1 MRPFASITLF
11 ALALVLAACGGGG
24 GSRIV
29 PSTGGGSAPNQPA
42 TAKTTHANIS
52 LYVPPANKQNARAKP
67 FYISPNTQAF
77 AVYVEAYPSVAPT
90 GLPSPQPSGIQIFPV
105 ATPSPCAVA
114 SGGGFQCT
122 LTVTA
127 PVGTDLF
134 IVAAINGT
142 TLGPGTSPLSAFISG
157 PVAVSLSPSPGA
169 SPLSFTLNGVA
180 NSAAVAVPIPDPH
193 NTPNTQV
200 FTALVP
206 TAAPL
211 AITAYDADG
220 NVVMSPATQPFFAPI
235 VINASPAADG
245 VTLSLITSSQCGSS
259 ASGAQASIDCTGDLN
274 DVLVSYDG
282 STHPDSTDHVID
294 TFSVAATA
302 EPNAS
307 PVPSPAKIV
316 LASNVVAYPINTGG
330 NYVSGG
336 FLVSIGGG
344 QLLYGFNND
353 GTPEVGTFTTA
364 SAAVSTPVT
373 LNGASS
379 IQAIAVAPNG
389 TLWVEDYN
397 GTADVIDCWS
407 SAASALGGGAPA
419 TSGIAP
425 LSPNANAMYFQALTV
440 DSANNVWIAGS
451 DSVTSQD
458 YAGYF
463 AAAGG
468 CPAVAPTP
476 VAQFTLSGDSGDE
489 SNFAAP
495 LANGMAYVSNGVQ
508 LFEITAA
515 GPTSVN
521 PIAPALDS
529 ATSPGGVATDGA
541 SNVYAAFHSNTN
553 QNADAEWAAS
563 GSSTLSSL
571 LTLLPTSYVLDYSA
585 SPYGL
590 AVFSPTGTTADRLAY
605 VDDTFEALGAADNLH
620 TTPGTLLAALPYASQ
635 VYQVAYGP
643 NGALY
648 VLYQGYTTGYTLDIA
663 RGVNTTTWSQP
674 LTTIGSNGGCTE
686 GELVSV
692 DERVDSGPFTLVAS
706 PAPDVNITPFPGSD
720 HDFFFTSNV
729 GSPATMSLTITDVN
743 GRTQTIPS
751 FTLAQGN
758 DC

>member
-1 MRPFASITLF
+1 MRALTSIALF

-24 GSRIV
+24 GTSAV
-29 PSTGGGSAPNQPA
+29 LPAAGGNPGSNAPT

-67 FYISPNTQAF
+67 FYISPNTQGF

-90 GLPSPQPSGIQIFPV
+90 NLPSPAPSGIQIFPV
-105 ATPSPCAVA
+105 TTPSPCAVA
-114 SGGGFQCT
+114 SGGGYQCT
-122 LTVTA
+122 LNVTA

-142 TLGPGTSPLSAFISG
+142 TLGPGTKPLSAFISG

-169 SPLSFTLNGVA
+169 SPLSFTLNGVV
-180 NSAAVAVPIPDPH
+180 NSAAVAVPSPDPH

-220 NVVMSPATQPFFAPI
+220 NMVMSPAMQPFFVPI
-235 VINASPAADG
+235 TIDASPAADG
-245 VTLSLITSSQCGSS
+245 VTLSLINSSQCGST
-259 ASGAQASIDCTGDLN
+259 ASGAGASIACVADLD
-274 DVLVSYDG
+274 DVEASYDG
-282 STHPDSTDHVID
+282 STHPDANDHVID

-307 PVPSPAKIV
+307 PVPSPANIV

-330 NYVSGG
+330 NYISGG
-336 FLVSIGGG
+336 FLVAVGGG

-353 GTPEVGTFTTA
+353 GTPEIGTFTTA
-364 SAAVSTPVT
+364 NAAVGTPVT

-407 SAASALGGGAPA
+407 SAASALGGSLPA

-425 LSPNANAMYFQALTV
+425 LSPNANSMYFQALTV
-440 DSANNVWIAGS
+440 DSANNVWFAGA
-451 DSVTSQD
+451 DSVTSAD

-476 VAQFTLSGDSGDE
+476 VAQYTLNGDSEDE

-495 LANGMAYVSNGVQ
+495 LANGMAFVSIAAK
-508 LFEITAA
+508 LFEITTT
-515 GPTSVN
+515 GPSTVTA
-521 PIAPALDS
+521 IAPALAS

-541 SNVYAAFHSNTN
+541 SNVYAAFRSSTET
-553 QNADAEWAAS
+553 ADAEWAAS
-563 GSSTLSSL
+563 GTSTLSSL
-571 LTLLPTSYVLDYSA
+571 LTLLPTSYVEDYA
-585 SPYGL
+585 AYPFGL

-620 TTPGTLLAALPYASQ
+620 TTPGTLLAALPYASE
-635 VYQVAYGP
+635 VFQVAYGP

-674 LTTIGSNGGCTE
+674 LTTVGSNGGCAE

-692 DERVDSGPFTLVAS
+692 DERGNSAPFTVVAS
-706 PAPDVNITPFPGSD
+706 PSPNVNITPLPGSN

-743 GRTQTIPS
+743 GRSQTIPS
-751 FTLAQGN
+751 FTLAQGS